1 MPLDGGGALA
11 KGHPIRYRNLLRQ
24 VDDLF
29 EARATEPA
37 RRSAM
42 MDRLRALADRRD
54 VFNSGARGLVVFAS
68 PDRIEHWHIPV
79 AIEEIARVDDRPY
92 LEPLIPLVT
101 DPIHFYV
108 VVLSLHH
115 ARLLECSRF
124 VSRELPLPE
133 VPAGIEEAAGTEV
146 RQGTMRIWRS
156 GGRFMFHRHGADAAA
171 DLEADIEKY
180 VRDVDPSLWRAVT
193 HKTSPIVLVTSEQLE
208 PAFRAHTRLPDVV
221 EPAIHGIA
229 EQATDAELHARALAL
244 VEPRF
249 EAAVEQ
255 AKERLQGLLGTGVAT
270 SQIAEVV
277 VAAADGRVDTLFVRE
292 GAHVPG
298 SFDAETHSVT
308 LGDGRRDTTDLL
320 DRAATDVFLRGGT
333 VYRLAPGRM
342 PVTTEAAAILRY

>member
-54 VFNSGARGLVVFAS
+54 LFNSGARGLVVFAS

-108 VVLSLHH
+108 VVLSAHQV
-115 ARLLECSRF
+115 RLLECSRF
-124 VSRELPLPE
+124 VARELPLPE
-133 VPAGIEEAAGTEV
+133 GTPTRLEEAAGWEV
-146 RQGTMRIWRS
+146 GQDSLNLRRGTNYT
-156 GGRFMFHRHGADAAA
+156 MFHGHGAGKDDADA
-171 DLEADIEKY
+171 DLEKY
-180 VRDVDPSLWRAVT
+180 VRDVDAGLWNAIV
-193 HKTSPIVLVTSEQLE
+193 HKGSPVVLVASEHLE
-208 PAFRAHTRLPDVV
+208 PLFRAHTRIPHVIDPVLR
-221 EPAIHGIA
+221 GNA
-229 EQATDAELHARALAL
+229 EHATDAELHTRALAL

-249 EAAVEQ
+249 EAAVEE

-308 LGDGRRDTTDLL
+308 LGNGRKDTTDLL

-342 PVTTEAAAILRY
+342 PVTAEAAAILRY